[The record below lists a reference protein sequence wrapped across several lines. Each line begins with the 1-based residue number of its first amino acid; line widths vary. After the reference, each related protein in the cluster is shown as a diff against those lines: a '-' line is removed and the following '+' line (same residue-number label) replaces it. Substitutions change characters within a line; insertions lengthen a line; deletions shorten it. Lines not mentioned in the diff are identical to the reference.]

1 MKTSDQVKAEKNHL
15 LYDPNATTLTE
26 KVDVYSRKYQILA
39 LIIPCYLPTLYNASR
54 AALFN
59 FIFWLFSLASIEIV
73 GNVMYRILTG
83 SAAR

>member
-26 KVDVYSRKYQILA
+26 KVDVYSRKYQMLA
-39 LIIPCYLPTLYNASR
+39 LIMPCYLPTRYNASL
-54 AALFN
+54 AALFKS
-59 FIFWLFSLASIEIV
+59 IFCLFSLASIEIV